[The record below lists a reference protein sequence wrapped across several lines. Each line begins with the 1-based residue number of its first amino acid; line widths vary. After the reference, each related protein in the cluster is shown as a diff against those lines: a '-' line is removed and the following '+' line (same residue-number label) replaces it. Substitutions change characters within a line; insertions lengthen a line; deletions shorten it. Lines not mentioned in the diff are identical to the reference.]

1 MTPRFIRRPVHAV
14 GRYLR
19 NLFRAPNGA
28 CPVPIWVAA
37 GSVAVTALLVAAG
50 IDAAAS
56 GKLQSNDLVA
66 LQTDLGLV
74 ASDDFSGAA
83 GTLPSARMWN
93 IRTGDGG
100 WGNDEKQTYTDSPD
114 NVSLDG
120 EGNLRIVARQD
131 GDDVTSA
138 RIDTLGKLD
147 TSNGLLAVRARMPEG
162 QGIHPAIWMLG
173 SGLEVVG
180 YPESGEI
187 DIYEHVNS
195 VRDNSVGAIGPRTDL
210 SVKVPW
216 KVQRRLPEALA
227 GTPGE
232 YHTYWVYREPGLI
245 QIGLDGTTVM
255 ELTPDDIPPRSVW
268 VMDDPF
274 FVVLNVAAG
283 GEWPGPVGDSALP
296 AEMSVDW
303 VRMYG

>member
-28 CPVPIWVAA
+28 RPVPIWVAV

-74 ASDDFSGAA
+74 ASDDFTGAA
-83 GTLPSARMWN
+83 GTLPSQRMWN

-173 SGLEVVG
+173 SSLEVVG

-216 KVQRRLPEALA
+216 KVQRRLPEAVT